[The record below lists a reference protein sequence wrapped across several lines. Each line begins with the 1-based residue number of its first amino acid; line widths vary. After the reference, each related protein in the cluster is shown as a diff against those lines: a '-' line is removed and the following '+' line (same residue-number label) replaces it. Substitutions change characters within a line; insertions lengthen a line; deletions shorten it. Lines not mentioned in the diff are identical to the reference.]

1 MSALNGD
8 KLGSIE
14 KPINNSKG
22 CGGVMRVAPIGLYFD
37 VLREEQAKVDWLGTE
52 AAALTHG
59 HELGYIPAAAL
70 VHIVSLVSH
79 DPNMTLMDAVLDMKA
94 SIREQ
99 FAGATHL
106 REFLEGVDRAIG
118 LAKTSTDDLT
128 AIRQL
133 GGGWVGDEALDIA
146 LYCALK
152 YENDFE
158 KAIVAAV
165 NRDGDSDSTGAITGN
180 ILGAY
185 QGLKGIPEKYLKNL
199 ELMTLL
205 NTMAED
211 LYRDCRRKEDIQT
224 NAPAWQIRYIGHRC
238 TTSDVKT

>member
-1 MSALNGD
+1 
-8 KLGSIE
+8 
-14 KPINNSKG
+14 
-22 CGGVMRVAPIGLYFD
+22 MRI
-37 VLREEQAKVDWLGTE
+37 
-52 AAALTHG
+52 
-59 HELGYIPAAAL
+59 
-70 VHIVSLVSH
+70 
-79 DPNMTLMDAVLDMKA
+79 TLD
-94 SIREQ
+94 
-99 FAGATHL
+99 
-106 REFLEGVDRAIG
+106 
-118 LAKTSTDDLT
+118 STDDLA